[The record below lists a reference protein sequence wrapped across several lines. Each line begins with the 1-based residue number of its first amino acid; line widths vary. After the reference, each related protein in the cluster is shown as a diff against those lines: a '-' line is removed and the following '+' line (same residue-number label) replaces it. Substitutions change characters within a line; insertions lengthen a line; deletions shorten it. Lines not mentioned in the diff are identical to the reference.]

1 MGLGQGEQG
10 FFLQGTRFSKELPK
24 PETHSVANLK
34 GPSSKSKTVGW
45 TLHLLLFSEM
55 AKYILIYISLL
66 FYLHFGTDEGEYICQ
81 RCTIFG
87 LEKDEVQ
94 ALIKLG
100 FKMTDHNTE
109 DEGYEVESSIF
120 KVRIVYML

>member
-1 MGLGQGEQG
+1 M
-10 FFLQGTRFSKELPK
+10 
-24 PETHSVANLK
+24 
-34 GPSSKSKTVGW
+34 
-45 TLHLLLFSEM
+45 
-55 AKYILIYISLL
+55 
-66 FYLHFGTDEGEYICQ
+66 HFGIDEGEYICQ

-87 LEKDEVQ
+87 LEKDEVE

-120 KVRIVYML
+120 KVCALCVV

>member
-1 MGLGQGEQG
+1 M
-10 FFLQGTRFSKELPK
+10 
-24 PETHSVANLK
+24 
-34 GPSSKSKTVGW
+34 
-45 TLHLLLFSEM
+45 
-55 AKYILIYISLL
+55 
-66 FYLHFGTDEGEYICQ
+66 HFGIDEGEYICQ

-87 LEKDEVQ
+87 LEKDEVE

-120 KVRIVYML
+120 KVCT